1 MKQRFLGALP
11 SKFFWMMVSIT
22 RFTAFVAK
30 VVRVSFS
37 LGLSI
42 GKSIEPDWSINML
55 TVPISMTPQNQKSAE
70 DLETRYSG
78 ASGISFRIGSPEK
91 ACGCNILNSVIF
103 RSF

>member
-42 GKSIEPDWSINML
+42 GKSIEPDWSINMTNKPGVAEL
-55 TVPISMTPQNQKSAE
+55 HCISLFIRKTNKTCELQQEWLYYM
-70 DLETRYSG
+70 
-78 ASGISFRIGSPEK
+78 
-91 ACGCNILNSVIF
+91 
-103 RSF
+103 